1 MQSGKYVDSGNK
13 FTFLNIII
21 LLMTNDHINYRC
33 RLQGHVTVGKYFL
46 IDGVTTA
53 NLPFDV
59 ANVSAKIFFLPEMT
73 RHASKQPCT
82 EGLKL

>member
-13 FTFLNIII
+13 FIFLNIII

-33 RLQGHVTVGKYFL
+33 HLQGHVTVGKYFL
-46 IDGVTTA
+46 IDRVTTA

-59 ANVSAKIFFLPEMT
+59 ANVNVKIFFFI
-73 RHASKQPCT
+73 
-82 EGLKL
+82 